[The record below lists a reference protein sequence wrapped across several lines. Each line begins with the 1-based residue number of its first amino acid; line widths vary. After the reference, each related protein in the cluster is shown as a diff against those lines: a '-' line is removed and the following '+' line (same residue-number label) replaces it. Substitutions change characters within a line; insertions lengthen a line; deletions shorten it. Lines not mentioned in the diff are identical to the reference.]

1 MENKNTNSDEEQKQE
16 DAVIVAIREEYEKK
30 FAEQEERHKQELA
43 EVEQK
48 HVSQIRALMSG
59 KRFTDEEEQKKAEE
73 TVQKTYEQTVLEQ
86 AQKILKI

>member
-1 MENKNTNSDEEQKQE
+1 MENKSTNSDEDQKQE

-30 FAEQEERHKQELA
+30 IAEQEERHKQELA

-59 KRFTDEEEQKKAEE
+59 KRFTDEEEQKKVEE

>member
-30 FAEQEERHKQELA
+30 IAEQEERHKQELA

-59 KRFTDEEEQKKAEE
+59 KRFTDEEEQKKGEE
-73 TVQKTYEQTVLEQ
+73 TAQKTYEQTVLEQ
-86 AQKILKI
+86 AQKILKL

>member
-30 FAEQEERHKQELA
+30 FAEQEERHKQELT

-59 KRFTDEEEQKKAEE
+59 KRFTDEEQKKVEE
-73 TVQKTYEQTVLEQ
+73 TVQKTYEQSVLEQ

>member
-16 DAVIVAIREEYEKK
+16 DAVIVAIREEYERK

-59 KRFTDEEEQKKAEE
+59 KRFTDEEQKKVEE
-73 TVQKTYEQTVLEQ
+73 TVQKSYEQTVLEQ